1 MFVPGAMPSSVHAN
15 PIPASMA
22 SVLMQGIM
30 DAKIPSRGQDSI
42 SSVIPGETET
52 IPARS
57 NVDPSVS
64 EQSTERATLVQ
75 APADPD
81 LVDTMESNR
90 NRSAGVLPMVFDE
103 TTQDRAG
110 SISSLVSPRE
120 SAASDPSSAASNPSS
135 AAEPVRPI
143 MDPRSTTDPTG
154 RLQIPEQKSA
164 PRPSNPTDPHRVAKP
179 AEDRQPAERSA
190 RKRPAALARAERI
203 NQEVQESRSGSLT
216 SASASMAGSTPRS
229 SGRITVPGAQT
240 LPGAAAGPAPEG
252 EGRSTRRTMPGVGRG
267 LETLALQRG
276 GTLTMRLDPPSLGQL
291 KLEMRM
297 DGTRVTV
304 LLTSASESARSLLR
318 ENLGSLRMAL
328 EDRGMA
334 VDRLAVESAARTGDS
349 GSNHRSEHRGDEQAR
364 GGQEAADRQDA
375 GEGRSRGRRDDASDR
390 QADHEGDSQRPE
402 VADFGE
408 AMAEAAA
415 SGN

>member
-1 MFVPGAMPSSVHAN
+1 
-15 PIPASMA
+15 MA
-22 SVLMQGIM
+22 SVLMQGIT
-30 DAKIPSRGQDSI
+30 DSKIPSRGRDSI

-52 IPARS
+52 IPPRS

-64 EQSTERATLVQ
+64 QHSGERATLVP
-75 APADPD
+75 APAELDP
-81 LVDTMESNR
+81 VDALESTR
-90 NRSAGVLPMVFDE
+90 DRSAVVLPMAFDAA
-103 TTQDRAG
+103 TGDRGG

-120 SAASDPSSAASNPSS
+120 SAASEPSS
-135 AAEPVRPI
+135 AAEPIRPVI
-143 MDPRSTTDPTG
+143 DARSTIDPSG

-164 PRPSNPTDPHRVAKP
+164 PHPSNPNDAHRVEKP
-179 AEDRQPAERSA
+179 TEDRQPAERSA
-190 RKRPAALARAERI
+190 EKRPAALARAERI
-203 NQEVQESRSGSLT
+203 NQEVQESRTGSPT
-216 SASASMAGSTPRS
+216 SASAAMAGSTPRS

-252 EGRSTRRTMPGVGRG
+252 EGRGTRRTMPGVARG

-318 ENLGSLRMAL
+318 GNLGSLRLAL

-334 VDRLAVESAARTGDS
+334 VDRLAVESAARTGEI

-390 QADHEGDSQRPE
+390 QADREGDSQRPE

-408 AMAEAAA
+408 AMVEAAA